1 MTPIVM
7 DRKTH
12 EIISAPV
19 LTQEQKN
26 LLWEHIV
33 WAYLDAHP
41 EVLKSDIPENS
52 MNSEDK

>member
-12 EIISAPV
+12 EIISAPD
-19 LTQEQKN
+19 LTQEQRN

-33 WAYLDAHP
+33 RAYLDAHP
-41 EVLKSDIPENS
+41 EVLKADIPENS
-52 MNSEDK
+52 MKSEDT

>member
-19 LTQEQKN
+19 LTQEHRN

-33 WAYLDAHP
+33 RAYLDAHP
-41 EVLKSDIPENS
+41 EVLKADIAENS